1 MTSTAKTTAATDLTL
16 AALVDGESAD
26 ASDVLVPLQETEA
39 EIDGAR
45 ETVSVS
51 ATDTHVKTL
60 DSALAAGSGVSITKL
75 NAAGDEQ
82 LQLAVDGATITGLNA
97 STALGSGVVAHERGG
112 LEADVSAYSG
122 LVKISGGTTSQAV
135 AETDYVTPSGAGTL
149 ANKTLTTPT
158 IASFANAGHN
168 HEDAAGGGKLTSA
181 AIDSETATNGY
192 VLTANGSG
200 GVSWAAAGGGG
211 AQPVDITVTA
221 GENLALRD
229 VVFISAGV
237 ALKVD
242 IDASPPLCG
251 LIRGIVNEAGGIA
264 NGASGSV
271 RILGEVTGFTGLT
284 PWGMVYASA
293 TAGGYTQTKPTPSDG
308 GAQIAVAPIGYAVSA
323 SAIMVTPNQR
333 IQYMKRATTANDGTI
348 TVQHHPD
355 AQGRERMVRGYV
367 ASNNDVLGL
376 EYASTNQDS
385 NVRLRGEYLSILT
398 YTSDLTTG
406 MTATASSIF
415 DGGYPASNAI
425 NDNASDGWH
434 SAAGVPQW
442 LRVDFGAGNEKMI
455 RRYRISPFGANLA
468 IAPTAWTFQGS
479 ANGTDW
485 TTLDTQSSISGWAND
500 VFKQYDISNTTSY
513 RYYRLNVTAAGS
525 HVAMDEIEMM
535 EVATFETKDKLA
547 QSFEMSGGETMQSA
561 RLWLR
566 KVGSPSGTLTL
577 RVETDNAG
585 SPSGTLVDANAT
597 ATLTESG
604 LGTSYGW
611 GEFTFPAGFALSGGT
626 TYWLVLSTS
635 RTGNETNYIEWGAD
649 GSTPSYADG
658 EMKHERA
665 ATWTAESKDAVFQ
678 IYIDSPAFDEPCVM
692 GRWSGGTRDVGVRFD
707 DGANGDADTK
717 TTFKNVSGGSLD
729 LTVLVELA

>member
-26 ASDVLVPLQETEA
+26 ASDVLVPLQETET

-112 LEADVSAYSG
+112 LEADVSAYAG
-122 LVKISGGTTSQAV
+122 LLKISGGATAQAV

-149 ANKTLTTPT
+149 ANKTLTTPA
-158 IASFANAGHN
+158 IASFANATHDHTN
-168 HEDAAGGGKLTSA
+168 AAGGGKLTSA

-293 TAGGYTQTKPTPSDG
+293 TAGGYTQTKPTPTDG

-367 ASNNDVLGL
+367 VGTLAEVVTSYDSPNR
-376 EYASTNQDS
+376 DS
-385 NVRLRGEYLSILT
+385 NVLLKVQGG
-398 YTSDLTTG
+398 YTADRCVGGTPSASSTTG
-406 MTATASSIF
+406 GNIANLFDDTLASTSWQT
-415 DGGYPASNAI
+415 SNAL
-425 NDNASDGWH
+425 
-434 SAAGVPQW
+434 PQW
-442 LRVDFGAGNEKMI
+442 IEYDFGEVRQI
-455 RRYRISPFGANLA
+455 RRFVFTHNNDTYSDWSPREFEIQYYDGSTWQTAQAWVSQPLMGNSEVRPYDVTNTYSSSRWRIYITGRWGGG
-468 IAPTAWTFQGS
+468 IA
-479 ANGTDW
+479 
-485 TTLDTQSSISGWAND
+485 LDE
-500 VFKQYDISNTTSY
+500 
-513 RYYRLNVTAAGS
+513 L
-525 HVAMDEIEMM
+525 EMM
-535 EVATFETKDKLA
+535 EFYVTRTRLA
-547 QSFEMSGGETMQSA
+547 QSVTFADAESVASA

-566 KVGSPSGTLTL
+566 KVGAPTGTLTL

-585 SPSGTLVDANAT
+585 SPSGSLVDANAT
-597 ATLTESG
+597 ATLSEAS
-604 LGTSYGW
+604 LATSYGW
-611 GEFTFPAGFALSGGT
+611 ANFVFPSVFNVSAST
-626 TYWLVLSTS
+626 PYWLVLSTS
-635 RTGNETNYIEWGAD
+635 RAESPTDYVHWGAD
-649 GSTPSYADG
+649 GSTPSYAGG
-658 EMKHERA
+658 EMKAEIA
-665 ATWTAESKDAVFQ
+665 AAWTAESKDAIFEISAQGV
-678 IYIDSPAFDEPCVM
+678 SFDEPCVM

-707 DGANGDADTK
+707 DGTGADGNTK